1 MILCKSLQYISFRK
15 ALPGFFKFEFVL
27 NDHLVISISSAVL
40 SRYTKLS
47 MFALHGGCGFL
58 ALAGRGAAWIT
69 GTPILIEV
77 GALYDNVKRPNVLM
91 F

>member
-1 MILCKSLQYISFRK
+1 MILCKSLQYISFCK
-15 ALPGFFKFEFVL
+15 ALPGLFEFVL
-27 NDHLVISISSAVL
+27 NDHLVISISAAAL

-47 MFALHGGCGFL
+47 MFALYGGCGFL

-77 GALYDNVKRPNVLM
+77 GAL
-91 F
+91 